1 MGQRDENQ
9 KCNMVRW
16 DMTDGTQR
24 IRTLYIRWLVFYGQ
38 PIVSLYNGQNI
49 SYNIGSRYDHKN
61 Q

>member
-1 MGQRDENQ
+1 
-9 KCNMVRW
+9 MVRW